1 VSITLL
7 WVVTGCYAATAWDLY
22 LNDRP
27 GLSLVFVA
35 YALANLGMIWE
46 VHRPS

>member
-1 VSITLL
+1 MSVALL
-7 WVVTGCYAATAWDLY
+7 WVVTGCYAVTAWDLY
-22 LNDRP
+22 LANRP
-27 GLSLVFVA
+27 GLALVFVA